1 MEGRAEMSVE
11 PVPDW
16 MRPDGG
22 FTAADLDL
30 LQGLPPHTELIDGG
44 LVFVSPQ
51 RRFHSATV
59 SLIENK
65 LRACAPEGWRAYREM
80 SIALDDRQRPEPD
93 ISVIRADSLGDGSET
108 WYPASAVLLVA
119 EVVSPDS
126 VIRDRERKPQ
136 LYARAGIAHFWR
148 IEEAEHKPVV
158 YVYELD
164 PATSTYS
171 LSGIHHERLKLTVP
185 FEIEVDLTAVSTM

>member
-1 MEGRAEMSVE
+1 MSGE

-22 FTAADLDL
+22 FRAADLDL
-30 LQGLPPHTELIDGG
+30 LPGLPPHTELIDGG

-51 RRFHSATV
+51 RRFHDRVMFLVQVALSANV
-59 SLIENK
+59 
-65 LRACAPEGWRAYREM
+65 PPGWDVCREM
-80 SIALDDRQRPEPD
+80 SIVLDDHQRPEPD
-93 ISVIRADSLGDGSET
+93 ISIINADALGDGSET

-126 VIRDRERKPQ
+126 VVRDRDRKPQ
-136 LYARAGIAHFWR
+136 LYARAGIVHFWR
-148 IEEAEHKPVV
+148 IEESDGKPVV

-171 LSGIHHERLKLTVP
+171 LSGIHHERLRLTIP
-185 FEIEVDLTAVSTM
+185 FEIDIDLTAVATM